1 MGLIRT
7 VFHFTVGTLAGIYVA
22 QNYNVPNVTGL
33 VNTGLVIA
41 KHFEEQYRKPSK
53 PDEKP

>member
-1 MGLIRT
+1 
-7 VFHFTVGTLAGIYVA
+7 
-22 QNYNVPNVTGL
+22 VPNVTGL